1 MSTEEIT
8 ASADLQS
15 TDIVTDNTSPLDLTS
30 EVSTI
35 REFNFSDK
43 PYDPRPHEDAARRR
57 IAYSLI
63 ALLFIVVILIFILL
77 ATGII
82 TVSDIKEFSVILGPL
97 VTLVS
102 AATGFYYGTKSK

>member
-1 MSTEEIT
+1 MSTEENT
-8 ASADLQS
+8 VNTDVQS
-15 TDIVTDNTSPLDLTS
+15 TDIVADTSPLDLTS

-35 REFNFSDK
+35 REIKFSDK

-63 ALLFIVVILIFILL
+63 ALLFIVVLLIFILL
-77 ATGII
+77 IMCVI
-82 TVSDIKEFSVILGPL
+82 TVADIKEFSVILGPL